1 MKKCLILTIA
11 LLLSVLFYIGCCIF
25 NSEEPTNSIESR
37 IIQDTDGPE
46 MQKVKRMAI
55 K

>member
-11 LLLSVLFYIGCCIF
+11 LLLSVLFYISYCIF
-25 NSEEPTNSIESR
+25 NSEEPANNTESR

-46 MQKVKRMAI
+46 MQKVKRMTI